1 VAGVDRKTEA
11 YCAAKLLR
19 QCDAGELLRFV
30 REQSVRLAHPNIVSP
45 YSWAAEDGTVL
56 IASELVAGGSLHTLV
71 GDYGPLAEGTVVT
84 VLRQLLAG
92 LQAVHDAELIT
103 GPSNR
108 PTCCCM
114 PPAPIRCGSCST
126 TSA

>member
-56 IASELVAGGSLHTLV
+56 IASELVAGGSCT
-71 GDYGPLAEGTVVT
+71 PWSAT
-84 VLRQLLAG
+84 
-92 LQAVHDAELIT
+92 T
-103 GPSNR
+103 GRWPR
-108 PTCCCM
+108 
-114 PPAPIRCGSCST
+114 ALW
-126 TSA
+126 